1 MNVTERGAMR
11 FGLAI
16 MNDFPPGTVAADRVA
31 QLREQVRAA
40 SAAGIDSVWVL
51 QHYLGNMPTLQP
63 LPLLGALAADAG
75 DMRLGTNMFIL
86 PLRHPVGVA
95 EEFATLDHLTG
106 GRAIA
111 GFGMGYRDNEF
122 AAFGVPM
129 SERAARFEESVE
141 LVRALWSG
149 QTTTF
154 RGDHF
159 AVDGERI
166 SLPPVQPG
174 GPPIWIGAGP
184 HRVGAQRAARL
195 GDAWIIPPHV
205 TPERLET
212 LLGHYD
218 RERERCGRGSAGE
231 LVVRRELV
239 LDHDRD
245 RARALGVA
253 ARGAL
258 TRKYAAFAAP
268 DRTANYRHLE
278 SEAAAEETAERSY
291 LFTDPA
297 SAVESLRE
305 LERQGFTYIVLRMQ
319 WYDLHHERTLQTLE
333 LFRDQVR
340 PAFAAPAAEA
350 GQRA

>member
-1 MNVTERGAMR
+1 MNVTEVELRMK

-40 SAAGIDSVWVL
+40 RDAGIDSVWVL

-63 LPLLGALAADAG
+63 VPLLAALADDAG
-75 DMRLGTNMFIL
+75 DMYLGTNMFIL

-111 GFGMGYRDNEF
+111 GFGMGYRENEF

-129 SERAARFEESVE
+129 DERVDRFEESVE
-141 LVRALWSG
+141 IVRALWSG
-149 QTTTF
+149 EITTF
-154 RGDHF
+154 RGKHF
-159 AVDGERI
+159 SVDGERI
-166 SLPPVQPG
+166 SLPPVQPN
-174 GPPIWIGAGP
+174 GPRIWIGAGP
-184 HRVGAQRAARL
+184 HRAGARRAARL

-205 TPERLET
+205 TPERLVT
-212 LLGHYD
+212 LLGHY
-218 RERERCGRGSAGE
+218 RAERERCGRGAASE

-239 LDHDRD
+239 LDDDRE
-245 RARALGVA
+245 RAREIGVE

-268 DRTANYRHLE
+268 DRTANYRHLD
-278 SEAAAEETAERSY
+278 SDAAAQETADRSY
-291 LFTDPA
+291 LFTDPPT
-297 SAVESLRE
+297 AVAALRE
-305 LERQGFTYIVLRMQ
+305 LERQGFTYVVLRMQ
-319 WYDLHHERTLQTLE
+319 WYDLAQDRMLQTLQ
-333 LFRDQVR
+333 LFREHVR
-340 PAFAAPAAEA
+340 PAFADAS
-350 GQRA
+350 

>member
-1 MNVTERGAMR
+1 MK

-40 SAAGIDSVWVL
+40 RDAGIDSVWVL

-63 LPLLGALAADAG
+63 LPLLSALAADAG
-75 DMRLGTNMFIL
+75 DMYLGTNMFIL

-95 EEFATLDHLTG
+95 EEFSTLDHLSG

-122 AAFGVPM
+122 NAFGVPM
-129 SERAARFEESVE
+129 DERVSRFEESVE
-141 LVRALWSG
+141 ILRSLWTGKPMS
-149 QTTTF
+149 F
-154 RGDHF
+154 RGSHF
-159 AVDGERI
+159 TIDNEQI
-166 SLPPVQPG
+166 SLPPVQHG
-174 GPPIWIGAGP
+174 GPRIWIGAGP
-184 HRVGAQRAARL
+184 HKVGARRAARL

-205 TPERLET
+205 TPERLAT
-212 LLGHYD
+212 LLGHYRD
-218 RERERCGRGSAGE
+218 ERERCGRGAASE

-239 LDHDRD
+239 LDDDAD
-245 RARALGVA
+245 RARAIGVE

-268 DRTANYRHLE
+268 DQTANYRHLE
-278 SEAAAEETAERSY
+278 SDAAAQATADQSY

-297 SAVESLRE
+297 TAVASLQH
-305 LERQGFTYIVLRMQ
+305 LEEQGFTYVVLRMQ
-319 WYDLHHERTLQTLE
+319 WYDLAQERMLHTLQM
-333 LFRDQVR
+333 FRDHVR
-340 PAFAAPAAEA
+340 PAFQAA
-350 GQRA
+350 G